1 MTRGA
6 RDEGKTVRKRSGIG
20 RMYNERGTRAAAE
33 GTRVGEVVFSR
44 PFVWREYGRMD
55 GGEGQEYRL
64 ARLRDEKN

>member
-33 GTRVGEVVFSR
+33 GTRVGLVVVFSR
-44 PFVWREYGRMD
+44 PFVPMMM
-55 GGEGQEYRL
+55 
-64 ARLRDEKN
+64 K

>member
-33 GTRVGEVVFSR
+33 GTRVGDLTRRVSNGARV
-44 PFVWREYGRMD
+44 
-55 GGEGQEYRL
+55 GEGGGGQG
-64 ARLRDEKN
+64 DID